1 MSDKIKVL
9 NKRFFFKAG
18 EILSIEN
25 GIVSSET
32 NPNLIISLEAL
43 IQSGVKFIEHIDKD
57 TKLKDSYESIPI
69 AMSHIRRIEGLTQEG
84 FSNKIGMSRSSVV
97 GIERG
102 NQSMGF
108 ESFAIKM
115 RKLGYKVSLK
125 IEKI

>member
-25 GIVSSET
+25 GMVSSET

-43 IQSGVKFIEHIDKD
+43 IQSGVKFTEHIDKD
-57 TKLKDSYESIPI
+57 TKLKDSYESIPV
-69 AMSHIRRIEGLTQEG
+69 AMSHIRRIEGLTQEE
-84 FSNKIGMSRSSVV
+84 FSNKIGMNRCSIIS
-97 GIERG
+97 IEKG
-102 NQSMGF
+102 YHSIGF
-108 ESFAIKM
+108 ERFAIKM
-115 RKLGYKVSLK
+115 RKLGYQVSLK